1 MFRVVRD
8 SMTMLDK
15 AVIVGFDIL
24 EGLFFTG
31 LVGCSMVVVISWISI
46 AKSGFSED
54 HPSDL

>member
-1 MFRVVRD
+1 MRD